1 MSSYKT
7 DVTSGLPNE
16 LVTTAQN
23 LCCYL
28 RKDYSKKLNV
38 MKDGIAVHNSCISH
52 CLPHAFGNCQEMHYN
67 SCMDCKNL
75 FIFFRNLKDH
85 LPSNL
90 HRNLDEYQKKLIAF
104 MSHHACKVYLN
115 AQLPATLSQLGSD
128 EALIIV
134 DYKMRINPK
143 KARETK
149 DEWFGKRE
157 WTLHSVLLYI
167 KNQNTAS
174 SLHGVIETLKRK
186 PKSVT
191 IISDNGGHYHN
202 TDENYISK
210 TRKQKIG
217 TIAGICNW
225 NKFTW
230 AYDGEEAS
238 YIYARLLPKFG
249 EIDHQGNKI
258 FYTSIFKYLIIKKP
272 KILFLHNIHIDTI
285 DENLEEL
292 TNKLEYMNITSE
304 AEENLECKDWEV
316 FISGWALQQHQKI
329 RESVK
334 RIPIH
339 IKQLLKTMFHAGTA
353 NPGKKISAA

>member
-1 MSSYKT
+1 MHGKLFFLLLVLNN
-7 DVTSGLPNE
+7 VTPWLREEQNE

-167 KNQNTAS
+167 KNQNTGLDVNAFDHWS
-174 SLHGVIETLKRK
+174 GDT
-186 PKSVT
+186 
-191 IISDNGGHYHN
+191 
-202 TDENYISK
+202 
-210 TRKQKIG
+210 KQD
-217 TIAGICNW
+217 A
-225 NKFTW
+225 
-230 AYDGEEAS
+230 
-238 YIYARLLPKFG
+238 
-249 EIDHQGNKI
+249 
-258 FYTSIFKYLIIKKP
+258 
-272 KILFLHNIHIDTI
+272 
-285 DENLEEL
+285 
-292 TNKLEYMNITSE
+292 
-304 AEENLECKDWEV
+304 
-316 FISGWALQQHQKI
+316 
-329 RESVK
+329 
-334 RIPIH
+334 
-339 IKQLLKTMFHAGTA
+339 
-353 NPGKKISAA
+353 